1 MASKRKVRRRV
12 AKALKKYVRGNPAKY
27 EYVIQ
32 AGDGPAEGYDEPYS
46 SRKEAMAMVKWMR
59 KHLFRPESDPRF
71 FWLKKQQSKS
81 NPPRV
86 KGRKTKGG
94 RAVTLKN
101 FTGTIVKKSDG
112 TVQIVGRGKRK

>member
-12 AKALKKYVRGNPAKY
+12 AKALKKYVRGNPGPRSIRKTKKRIREFDRSLVGVFPKGSPMRKAIERRKISA
-27 EYVIQ
+27 ERLARTIQ
-32 AGDGPAEGYDEPYS
+32 AE
-46 SRKEAMAMVKWMR
+46 R
-59 KHLFRPESDPRF
+59 L
-71 FWLKKQQSKS
+71 

-112 TVQIVGRGKRK
+112 TVQIVGRGRRK